1 MTLPPPVHFLGLT
14 ARVMEDKRE
23 VSSGNMAGSAASP
36 GTWLYGSGRGTKQLP
51 FLLPT
56 LTPAVTARPATF
68 HHGIVTN
75 ARRRILSEKVSRAS
89 YSTRRTKVMKIP
101 NVIKTCNLP
110 NLQSYANV
118 IPVKLPGGTYACI
131 TG

>member
-1 MTLPPPVHFLGLT
+1 
-14 ARVMEDKRE
+14 
-23 VSSGNMAGSAASP
+23 
-36 GTWLYGSGRGTKQLP
+36 
-51 FLLPT
+51 
-56 LTPAVTARPATF
+56 
-68 HHGIVTN
+68 
-75 ARRRILSEKVSRAS
+75 
-89 YSTRRTKVMKIP
+89 MKIL